1 MNPRDL
7 PHHLSHPRH
16 ATRESCIALID
27 AHFLAWL
34 IGQEDDAAHHGGA
47 RREHLPAA
55 LLGSLADAGVHADM
69 LRVYWYTHRSDADSV
84 NGQIVRP
91 VLPESSDD
99 GRSLSL
105 ALARDLMQLAEHRA
119 CAHVLLAADDDRLLG
134 AVDAAQLR
142 GLQVHM
148 LVDDSAA
155 DLSALAKSD
164 AAWAGLLRQADR
176 RIRLHG
182 NTKPAREVEL
192 MTPQGIQAEVLDWWD
207 SVPDADR
214 EELTEQLPRHRG
226 LPQEADRQLL
236 LRLSQR
242 LGRPLE
248 LAERKIMRDTAR
260 RLLEGLPQDDAEDVE
275 SSSET
280 A

>member
-7 PHHLSHPRH
+7 PHHAPHPNHLARAAH
-16 ATRESCIALID
+16 REPCIALVD

-34 IGQEDDAAHHGGA
+34 QGREDDAAHHAAA
-47 RREHLPAA
+47 RREALAPQ

-69 LRVYWYTHRSDADSV
+69 VRIYWYSAQRDAAAV

-91 VLPESSDD
+91 VQPQSTDD
-99 GRSLSL
+99 GRSLML
-105 ALARDLMQLAEHRA
+105 ALARDLTQLAEHRA
-119 CAHVLLAADDDRLLG
+119 CAHVLLVADDDRLLP

-148 LVDDSAA
+148 LVDDKAA
-155 DLSALAKSD
+155 DPDALERSD
-164 AAWAGLLRQADR
+164 AAWAALLRHADR
-176 RIRLHG
+176 RVPLRG
-182 NTKPAREVEL
+182 APPPRREVAL
-192 MTPQGIQAEVLDWWD
+192 MEPADILEVVRDWWAD
-207 SVPDADR
+207 VPDADR
-214 EELTEQLPRHRG
+214 EDLKEMLPRDRG

-242 LGRPLE
+242 LGRALE
-248 LAERKIMRDTAR
+248 LPERKVMRESAR
-260 RLLEGLPQDDAEDVE
+260 RLLEGLPLEEAPAPE
-275 SSSET
+275 

>member
-1 MNPRDL
+1 
-7 PHHLSHPRH
+7 
-16 ATRESCIALID
+16 
-27 AHFLAWL
+27 
-34 IGQEDDAAHHGGA
+34 
-47 RREHLPAA
+47 
-55 LLGSLADAGVHADM
+55 
-69 LRVYWYTHRSDADSV
+69 
-84 NGQIVRP
+84 
-91 VLPESSDD
+91 
-99 GRSLSL
+99 
-105 ALARDLMQLAEHRA
+105 MQLAEHRA

-182 NTKPAREVEL
+182 ASKPAREVEL
-192 MTPQGIQAEVLDWWD
+192 MSPQGIQVEVLDWWD

-260 RLLEGLPQDDAEDVE
+260 CLLEGLPQDDAEDIE
-275 SSSET
+275 SQPET